1 MGSSSSVE
9 PSISVSRKVTAPFG
23 SFRRGCSCALTKPMG
38 TIPCFLL
45 ALSSRMRALSRAP
58 SSSKATWLNRARA
71 FRTCRRVVDRQ
82 DAVYRASRCMRS
94 RYREALL
101 APSHQAVAC
110 PDDRKNR
117 RGPTSAAA
125 DREAATK
132 IAGPA
137 TRTLFA

>member
-1 MGSSSSVE
+1 MGSSSSLE

-23 SFRRGCSCALTKPMG
+23 SFRRGCNCALTKPMG
-38 TIPCFLL
+38 TIPCFLV
-45 ALSSRMRALSRAP
+45 ALSSRVRALSRAS
-58 SSSKATWLNRARA
+58 SSSKVTWLNRARA

-82 DAVYRASRCMRS
+82 TTSTARVDVCDRTIGKLCS
-94 RYREALL
+94 LL
-101 APSHQAVAC
+101 RTKLWHA